1 MTKHIL
7 SVFFLTVLL
16 LGLAPVASGQD
27 YPQRSIGGQDYYI
40 YIVEPGNTLFGI
52 ARSFSIPVND
62 LKKANPGADQG
73 LEIGQEV
80 WVPINAIDRRKA
92 RKSDI
97 RTDGEYLSHTVQ
109 RKETLFSIAK
119 LYGVSTKDITDL
131 NPDAAQSL
139 ATGAVLSIPIQ
150 RSTAVKEAYLEPAKN
165 DTFMVHQVQKGET
178 LYSISKR
185 YDLNTDSLLKF
196 NTGLSETLS
205 VGNWIVIPKYNE
217 AYAAK
222 LDSLAIANRKVTYD
236 MPSGERS
243 KYNLTLALPF
253 DVQNN
258 DSIAHTLKQ
267 GRGLGVISEIA
278 LEFYRGALLALDS
291 LERMGFNAK
300 VTVIDLSDDLVTA
313 RESTRRKEVNEAHLI
328 IGPMHKGSLAVMS
341 EMSQKNKAYL
351 VSPNS
356 FSNEVFGDNPY
367 LFRANA
373 SRETML
379 KYLANFVAI
388 NHRKHNVLMVSS
400 ESPKDWP
407 ERKLF
412 KQYYNEALGTFPNS
426 FRDSVASVTKKN
438 FNADNASLWLKKDT
452 LNVLV
457 LPTNELAFISDF
469 MTRLITL
476 ERSGYRI
483 QVYGLDQWLKF
494 DNIEAEY
501 KNRFKLRLVVP
512 NYVDYSTEYV
522 ISFLEKYR
530 AQYGTEPGPRGYGF
544 QGFDLTMYFCKALM
558 NYGLDFG
565 SNTDDIEMQGV
576 MGNYRFGRTSTGK
589 DFENK
594 SVLIL
599 EYDDYEIKR
608 IN

>member
-1 MTKHIL
+1 MTKQIL
-7 SVFFLTVLL
+7 GVFFLTVLL

-27 YPQRSIGGQDYYI
+27 YPQRSISGQDYYI
-40 YIVEPGNTLFGI
+40 YTVEPGNTLFGV
-52 ARSFSIPVND
+52 ARSFSIAVND

-150 RSTAVKEAYLEPAKN
+150 RSTTVKEEYLEPAKN

-205 VGNWIVIPKYNE
+205 VGSWIVIPKYNE
-217 AYAAK
+217 SYAAK
-222 LDSLAIANRKVTYD
+222 IDSLAIANRKVTYD

-258 DSIAHTLKQ
+258 DSIAHTLRH

-438 FNADNASLWLKKDT
+438 FNADNAPTWLKKDT

-469 MTRLITL
+469 LTRLITL

-501 KNRFKLRLVVP
+501 KNRFNLRIVVP
-512 NYVDYSTEYV
+512 GYVDYSTEHV

-530 AQYGTEPGPRGYGF
+530 AKYSTEPGPRGYGF

-558 NYGLDFG
+558 NHGLDFG
-565 SNTDDIEMQGV
+565 SKTNDIEMQGV
-576 MGNYRFGRTSTGK
+576 TGNYRFGRTSTGK